1 MPFAKNQALRRN
13 SARTSV
19 VVDDER
25 ASAVHHRAVARTM
38 EEHPMKRLVL
48 LGVLMTALSSPLLAA
63 KNSEKFDLPWNVVLD
78 GVQVPAGQCEVTW
91 TETSGTDVQ
100 LTIKTA
106 DKKTVTVRAIAV
118 EGEAEHTGPVTSVV
132 DGVRHLKGFR
142 TKNSSF
148 TIEAEPAATR

>member
-118 EGEAEHTGPVTSVV
+118 EGKAEHTGPVTSVV